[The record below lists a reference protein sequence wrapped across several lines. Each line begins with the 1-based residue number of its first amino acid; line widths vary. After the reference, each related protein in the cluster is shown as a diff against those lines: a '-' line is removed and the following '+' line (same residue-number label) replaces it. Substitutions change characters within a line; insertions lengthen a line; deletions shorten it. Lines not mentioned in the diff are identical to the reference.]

1 MDVLEYYL
9 KYKIYITHIFE
20 LIAALA
26 GSYYLFKNEHTP
38 RRFKYFAWYLWFVL
52 IADIFGFYA
61 VWNYFDDY
69 QTFPWLKDSL
79 FARNEWFIN
88 CLIVISYV
96 VEGLIFIDSLNASKI
111 KRLLKAATLFYLIF
125 GVVEILFIGD
135 VFKEYI
141 ITNIFLGTLLLL
153 SSIAVYFQQLLKSD
167 KILYFSKD
175 LLFYIAIGVVIWNL
189 CVIPI
194 YIYDNY
200 FTTQNE
206 DFILL
211 YAAILRY
218 CNIFMYTTFAVG
230 FVVCSQ
236 SGKPEI
242 SKAQFM
248 RKRS

>member
-1 MDVLEYYL
+1 MDALEYYL

-26 GSYYLFKNEHTP
+26 GSYYIIKNKNTAY
-38 RRFKYFAWYLWFVL
+38 RFKLFAWYLWFVL
-52 IADIFGFYA
+52 IADLFGFYSI
-61 VWNYFDDY
+61 WNYFDNY
-69 QTFPWLKDSL
+69 QTFPWLQDSPY
-79 FARNEWFIN
+79 ARNEWFIN

-96 VEGLIFIDSLNASKI
+96 VESLIFIASLTASKI
-111 KRLLKAATLFYLIF
+111 KNILKAATLFYSIF

-141 ITNIFLGTLLLL
+141 IINIFLGTLLLL

-189 CVIPI
+189 CVTPI
-194 YIYDNY
+194 YIYDDY
-200 FTTQNE
+200 FNTENE
-206 DFILL
+206 EFILL

-218 CNIFMYTTFAVG
+218 CNIFMYSAFAVG
-230 FVVCSQ
+230 FVVCVTPFKKI
-236 SGKPEI
+236 GIWKKPE
-242 SKAQFM
+242 
-248 RKRS
+248 